1 MVYRLSLGGVFVTA
15 CKNGEVTGDAEG
27 PVKGSEFPPKKLVF
41 LRRTDADI
49 DVHMQQGRHM
59 SEIQIYFAAMAAMG
73 GVLAI
78 IQQVFDKSFQRK
90 MSTALAFSLSVIFVS
105 LFQILPVLY
114 FRSAMNTEGNAEA
127 ATGAVIAIFCFSLL
141 WILLEKAMPGAE
153 PERTVSTDSAA
164 QEYARIIENRGY
176 RNEFS

>member
-1 MVYRLSLGGVFVTA
+1 
-15 CKNGEVTGDAEG
+15 
-27 PVKGSEFPPKKLVF
+27 
-41 LRRTDADI
+41 
-49 DVHMQQGRHM
+49 M

-90 MSTALAFSLSVIFVS
+90 MSTALAFSLSVLFVS

-114 FRSAMNTEGNAEA
+114 FRSAMSKEGNAEA
-127 ATGAVIAIFCFSLL
+127 ALGAIIAVLCFAAL
-141 WILLEKAMPGAE
+141 WMLLEKSIPGT
-153 PERTVSTDSAA
+153 ERVATVPRRRAVVDSAA
-164 QEYARIIENRGY
+164 QEYAKIIENRGY